1 MRGLKDFKR
10 LHRGYIFLSHSHSDI
25 DKVRRIRNL
34 LEEEG
39 FEPLCFYLK
48 CLNDDSEIEELIKR
62 EIDAR
67 EWFVFVDSENS
78 RKSKWV
84 QLEREYII
92 KTNKKKIITLEID
105 NPKSFSKTI
114 DKITHNLRVC
124 VVSSGSDYDVSSR
137 FQTELE
143 RNDYLVF
150 GSKSFTGQ
158 KDFWR
163 QTKKELIQAAKEGL
177 VIALLS
183 ERAMKSAY
191 VSWEIFAALKKGGN
205 VIPVLL
211 GSAELSEEYAS
222 KLADRQ
228 IYHLSETPTDEE
240 IRAVIEK
247 ISDRIVKM

>member
-1 MRGLKDFKR
+1 MRGLNDFKR

-124 VVSSGSDYDVSSR
+124 VVSSSSDYDVSSR

-143 RNDYLVF
+143 KNDYLVF
-150 GSKSFTGQ
+150 GIKNFTRQ
-158 KDFWR
+158 MDFWR
-163 QTKKELIQAAKEGL
+163 KIKKELIQAAKEGL

-191 VSWEIFAALKKGGN
+191 VSWEVFAALNKGGN

-211 GSAELSEEYAS
+211 GSAELSEEYAA